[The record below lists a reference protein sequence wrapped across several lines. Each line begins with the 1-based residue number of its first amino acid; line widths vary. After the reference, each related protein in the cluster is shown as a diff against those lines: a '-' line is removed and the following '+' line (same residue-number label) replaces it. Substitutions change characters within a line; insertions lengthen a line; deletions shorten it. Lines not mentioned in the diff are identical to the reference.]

1 MAFRRRDGRARARE
15 RGAGDRRRRLRPY
28 DAHDALLHSGNPVIV
43 ASAEVERPAFK
54 YSNRAYRFAL
64 MEAGAAMQMAYLVGA
79 EAGIPVRAIG
89 GVDEASATRLLGL
102 PGSAVPLLG
111 ITLGT

>member
-1 MAFRRRDGRARARE
+1 MTGFLHESKLYGRVRSGRRTV
-15 RGAGDRRRRLRPY
+15 P
-28 DAHDALLHSGNPVIV
+28 S
-43 ASAEVERPAFK
+43 
-54 YSNRAYRFAL
+54 
-64 MEAGAAMQMAYLVGA
+64 AGAFYSLVIHVLAPRQVGQLPAGIYLVGA

>member
-1 MAFRRRDGRARARE
+1 
-15 RGAGDRRRRLRPY
+15 
-28 DAHDALLHSGNPVIV
+28 
-43 ASAEVERPAFK
+43 
-54 YSNRAYRFAL
+54 
-64 MEAGAAMQMAYLVGA
+64 VGA
-79 EAGIPVRAIG
+79 EAGIPVRAVG